1 MKLHREGITTILLII
16 VVCSISVYAAWR
28 WLPQPALALV
38 ALAMVSLLG
47 LVLWFFRSPT
57 RSLAGDEG
65 MVLSPCDGK
74 VVVVEDVIETEYFK
88 DKRRQVSIFMSPL
101 NVHVNYHPINGT
113 TTYRQYHKG
122 KYLVAWHP
130 KSSTDNERSTVVVKH
145 AVHGEVLIRQIAGAL
160 ARRICTYPNPGD
172 TVVQGSE
179 LGFIKFGS
187 RVDLFLPLSSRVE
200 VKVGQV
206 VTGATSIIAKNTD

>member
-1 MKLHREGITTILLII
+1 MRLHREGTATILFILLLGGL
-16 VVCSISVYAAWR
+16 SMYAAWR
-28 WLPQPALALV
+28 WLPLPAFGLV
-38 ALAMVSLLG
+38 SLVMVGLLG

-57 RSLAGDEG
+57 RSLAADNGV
-65 MVLSPCDGK
+65 VLSPCDGK
-74 VVVVEDVIETEYFK
+74 VVVVEEVIETEYFK

-101 NVHVNYHPINGT
+101 NVHVNYHPIDGI

-145 AVHGEVLIRQIAGAL
+145 AVIGEVLIRQIAGAL

-187 RVDLFLPLSSRVE
+187 RVDLFLPLNARVE

-206 VTGATSIIAKNTD
+206 VTGATSIIARNTD